1 MAEDNEQQELN
12 KDRQGA
18 EQAKALDTI
27 TDNVPEKQLDENKV
41 KQAMAALAASQK
53 ADKEAQRKREK
64 ELAAVKIN
72 KDDVDVIVAEIEV
85 DKKLAERRLREC
97 NGNLVDALKSFL

>member
-1 MAEDNEQQELN
+1 MHLFWL
-12 KDRQGA
+12 
-18 EQAKALDTI
+18 QAKLIACLNSLTAAI
-27 TDNVPEKQLDENKV
+27 TLHIQVLGHVTTPCPDQ
-41 KQAMAALAASQK
+41 QHASWT
-53 ADKEAQRKREK
+53 AVHLRREK